1 MPKFRHR
8 CPPLQEIMNLLPII
22 IATVVIAFFT
32 GSDALFY
39 LTYALI
45 AILLLSRWLP
55 SHVLTNIH
63 VVRHFTPRAFYGEQ
77 AVVNISVTNRGRL
90 PVPWLHVHE
99 SIPIALH
106 IPNFERRAVSLAPGE
121 RVTLSYVLNCSQRGY
136 YHLGPLQLR
145 TGDFFGVAPECQ
157 VDLTSDPFIVYPRI
171 IPLRRLPLPSQ
182 LPFGSIAERRRIF
195 QDPSRYFGLRDYQPS
210 DSQRQINWKSS
221 ARTDQ
226 LQVKRFQPA
235 IALDTMIFLDLNSQA
250 YNVRSVT
257 TASEMGIV
265 IAASFAAHLI
275 EQRQQVGLT
284 LLAKDAVTDFVGLQT
299 IRPSHGREHLMHVLE
314 VLARADLAVTP
325 ALASLLP
332 PASANLS
339 WGSTAIVITPG
350 NDSELLP
357 ALLQLQRQGLA
368 LLVVVTDAMAG
379 LERLQDRL
387 HQVGIPSQWVTEDR
401 EMDIWR

>member
-1 MPKFRHR
+1 
-8 CPPLQEIMNLLPII
+8 MNLLPII
-22 IATVVIAFFT
+22 VATIVIAFFT

-39 LTYALI
+39 LTYALV

-55 SHVLTNIH
+55 GRALGGLRATRS
-63 VVRHFTPRAFYGEQ
+63 FTPRAFHGEQ
-77 AVVNISVTNRGRL
+77 AAVDITIVNRGRL

-121 RVTLSYVLNCSQRGY
+121 RITVRYDLNCAQRGY
-136 YHLGPLQLR
+136 YLLGPLQLR
-145 TGDFFGVAPECQ
+145 TGDFFGVAPECETN
-157 VDLTSDPFIVYPRI
+157 LGTDPFIVYPRI
-171 IPLRRLPLPSQ
+171 IPLRHLPLPSQ
-182 LPFGSIAERRRIF
+182 LPFGSVPERRRIF

-221 ARTDQ
+221 ARVDR

-235 IALDTMIFLDLNSQA
+235 IALNTMIYLDLNSEA
-250 YNVRSVT
+250 YNVRSLA
-257 TASEMGIV
+257 TASEMSIV

-284 LLAKDAVTDFVGLQT
+284 LSAKDAVTEFAGVQT
-299 IRPSHGREHLMHVLE
+299 IRPSHGREHLMRVLE
-314 VLARADLAVTP
+314 VLARADPAVLP
-325 ALASLLP
+325 PLASLLP
-332 PASANLS
+332 QASANLS

-350 NDSELLP
+350 NDAALLP
-357 ALLQLQRQGLA
+357 ALLQLRRQGLA
-368 LLVVVTDAMAG
+368 VLVVITDAMAG
-379 LERLQDRL
+379 LQRLQDRL
-387 HQVGIPSQWVTEDR
+387 KQVGIPAHWVTQDR